1 MERRELG
8 AWGEERA
15 AKYLRGKGYT
25 ILERNFR
32 CRSGEIDII
41 ARRGGIITFVE
52 VKLRRDAD
60 FAEAREFVTAAKQ
73 RRFSVNVI
81 CMRPCRGPELSDP
94 RSTGLTQLSSS
105 RAGRRWSSR
114 SRPWCLPSRSGR

>member
-25 ILERNFR
+25 IVERNFR

-41 ARRGGIITFVE
+41 ARRGDIIAFVE

-73 RRFSVNVI
+73 RRVI
-81 CMRPCRGPELSDP
+81 MTAGYWLTSHQTELQPRFDVIEIYAPEGVQTKLP
-94 RSTGLTQLSSS
+94 RVCYLED
-105 RAGRRWSSR
+105 AF
-114 SRPWCLPSRSGR
+114 

>member
-32 CRSGEIDII
+32 FRSGEIDII

-73 RRFSVNVI
+73 RRVI
-81 CMRPCRGPELSDP
+81 LTAEYWLTSHRTELQP
-94 RSTGLTQLSSS
+94 RFDVIEIYAPYGERTLFPKINHLEDAFQ
-105 RAGRRWSSR
+105 
-114 SRPWCLPSRSGR
+114 

>member
-32 CRSGEIDII
+32 CRAGEIDII
-41 ARRGGIITFVE
+41 ARRCGVIAFVE
-52 VKLRRDAD
+52 VKLRRDSE
-60 FAEAREFVTAAKQ
+60 FAEAREFVTPAKQ
-73 RRFSVNVI
+73 RRVI
-81 CMRPCRGPELSDP
+81 LTAEYWLASHQTELQP
-94 RSTGLTQLSSS
+94 RFDVIEIY
-105 RAGRRWSSR
+105 A
-114 SRPWCLPSRSGR
+114 PSGERTLFPKINHLEDAFQ

>member
-8 AWGEERA
+8 TWGEERA

-25 ILERNFR
+25 IVERNFR

-41 ARRGGIITFVE
+41 ARRGGIIAFVE

-73 RRFSVNVI
+73 RRVI
-81 CMRPCRGPELSDP
+81 LTAEYWLASHPTELLP
-94 RSTGLTQLSSS
+94 RFDVIEIYAPYEERTLFPKINHLEDAFQ
-105 RAGRRWSSR
+105 
-114 SRPWCLPSRSGR
+114 